1 MRVLAGVLVV
11 TMLAS
16 ALLYRRADV
25 RINAAELENQGARVA
40 AQMLVSGD
48 SYANA
53 PRLARMGA
61 LLQSFLNGKR
71 SYADCEMAAQIA
83 IARADFEGAIAC
95 TEKAIELYGGPE
107 ADLAPM
113 DLRMGYLYTLLGQY
127 EDAQEWLDK
136 GLSYGETPE
145 ARLTRAQVRLNLGD
159 IQGALEDVDACM
171 AGTDDPGPML
181 PYMVNVYEAAGEYE
195 KAADCC
201 GKLYEATGEAEYLLN
216 RAYCYTS
223 AGRMDEAEADCA
235 AYAQA
240 GGTQTVQADVMLGLG
255 RMRQSSYREAG
266 DHYIRALDAGY
277 ANPES
282 LYYYVVLC
290 AYVTEDY
297 QRAGEYG
304 DRMIQRFQ
312 SGASME
318 QASID
323 MEDTTGRLD
332 VRLAPMDISS
342 LCLMTGASH
351 MRQEHFDRAVECLTL
366 CLEQSPSSTFARYLR
381 GSCLLATQQYREA
394 LKDFDAAIAGGEE
407 EERCRYGRAVC
418 RMQLGDEDGARED
431 LDWVLLHGSDESLF
445 AEASKLME
453 ELTKQ
458 APEEEGAENGG

>member
-1 MRVLAGVLVV
+1 MRALAGLLVV

-25 RINAAELENQGARVA
+25 RINVADLENQGAKVA

-48 SYANA
+48 SYASA
-53 PRLARMGA
+53 PRLTRMGA

-71 SYADCEMAAQIA
+71 SYADCERAAQIA
-83 IARADFEGAIAC
+83 IAQADFEGAIAC
-95 TEKAIELYGGPE
+95 TEKAVELYDGPE

-113 DLRMGYLYTLLGQY
+113 DLRMGYLYTLLGEY
-127 EDAQEWLDK
+127 EDALKWLDK

-159 IQGALEDVDACM
+159 AEGALTDVDAYL
-171 AGTDDPGPML
+171 AGAEDPTPML
-181 PYMVNVYEAAGEYE
+181 PYTINVYEAAGQYE

-201 GKLYEATGEAEYLLN
+201 GKLYEATGDAEYLLN

-223 AGRMDEAEADCA
+223 AGRMDEAEADCES
-235 AYAQA
+235 YAKA
-240 GGTQTVQADVMLGLG
+240 GGTQTAQADVMQGIG
-255 RMRQSSYREAG
+255 WMRQGSYRKAG
-266 DHYIRALDAGY
+266 DCYIRALDADY
-277 ANPES
+277 TNPES

-297 QRAGEYG
+297 ERAGEYG

-312 SGASME
+312 SGASLE

-323 MEDTTGRLD
+323 MEDTTGRLN
-332 VRLAPMDISS
+332 VKLAPMDISS

-351 MRQEHFDRAVECLTL
+351 MRLEHFDRAVECLTL

-381 GSCLLATQQYREA
+381 GSCLLATEQYREA
-394 LKDFDAAIAGGEE
+394 LKDFDAAIEGGEE

-445 AEASKLME
+445 GEASRLME
-453 ELTKQ
+453 ELLKQ
-458 APEEEGAENGG
+458 APEEKGAENVG